1 MTTRG
6 IGLAGETPLAS
17 IRAAALAAER
27 SGYDSFWL
35 SQPLHGSSLAKLAQT
50 ATETRCIRLGVGAI
64 PFTGLTP
71 AQMVAQIDAY
81 ALPSDRLRL
90 GVGSGTGRGSLDRL
104 RQGVAQLRSL
114 SDVEIV
120 VAPLGPKMCRLAGE
134 VADAVLLNWLIP
146 AYAEQSA
153 HWVRDGAAAAG
164 RAVPVLACY
173 VRCAMGDEVR
183 PRLEAECARY
193 GSFPHYAA
201 HFARQ
206 DVQPIATT
214 IHASDAA
221 ELSRRLEPYEAVL
234 DEVIVRV
241 ITPHDSPPQILRII
255 EAASSPHHLT
265 TPTPHHPR

>member
-27 SGYDSFWL
+27 AGYGSFWL
-35 SQPLHGSSLAKLAQT
+35 SQPLHGSSLATLAQV
-50 ATETRCIRLGVGAI
+50 ATETRHIRLGVGAI
-64 PFTGLTP
+64 PFTGLTA
-71 AQMVAQIDAY
+71 AQMVAQIDAH
-81 ALPSDRLRL
+81 ALPPERLRL

-104 RQGVAQLRSL
+104 RQGVAHLRSL
-114 SDVEIV
+114 MDVEIV

-134 VADAVLLNWLIP
+134 LADTVLLNWLTP
-146 AYAEQSA
+146 VYAEQSA
-153 HWVRDGAAAAG
+153 RWVQDGAATAG

-173 VRCAMGDEVR
+173 VRCALGDEVEVR
-183 PRLEAECARY
+183 SRIEAECARY

-206 DVQPIATT
+206 GVQPVETT
-214 IHASDAA
+214 IHASDAGA
-221 ELSRRLEPYEAVL
+221 LRRRLEPYEAVL

-241 ITPHDSPPQILRII
+241 ITPHDSPQEVLALI
-255 EAASSPHHLT
+255 EAASAN
-265 TPTPHHPR
+265 